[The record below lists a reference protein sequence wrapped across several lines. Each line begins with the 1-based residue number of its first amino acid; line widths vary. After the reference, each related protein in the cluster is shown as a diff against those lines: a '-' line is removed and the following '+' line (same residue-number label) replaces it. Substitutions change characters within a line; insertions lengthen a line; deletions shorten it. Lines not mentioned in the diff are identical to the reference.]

1 MHASVVIAD
10 HDREALERLSRFGA
24 RPAFAHQRLAWTAST
39 KVLSEALKLSVQE
52 RVRIAEKLLESADA
66 EGDEDESEAAIHA
79 AWADEVKQCSGD
91 LKDGSVRGLSIEEA
105 RRIVAS
111 EPADDDR

>member
-1 MHASVVIAD
+1 MA
-10 HDREALERLSRFGA
+10 
-24 RPAFAHQRLAWTAST
+24 TAST

-52 RVRIAEKLLESADA
+52 RVRVAEKLLESADA
-66 EGDEDESEAAIHA
+66 EGYEDESEVAIHA
-79 AWADEVKQCSGD
+79 AWADEIKQRSGD
-91 LKDGSVRGLSIEEA
+91 LKGGSVRGLSIEEA

>member
-1 MHASVVIAD
+1 MDTGSA
-10 HDREALERLSRFGA
+10 
-24 RPAFAHQRLAWTAST
+24 

-52 RVRIAEKLLESADA
+52 RVRVAEKLLESADA
-66 EGDEDESEAAIHA
+66 EGYQDESEAAIHA
-79 AWADEVKQCSGD
+79 AWADEIQQRSAD

-111 EPADDDR
+111 DPADDDR

>member
-1 MHASVVIAD
+1 MAT
-10 HDREALERLSRFGA
+10 
-24 RPAFAHQRLAWTAST
+24 PST

-52 RVRIAEKLLESADA
+52 RVRIAEQLLESADA
-66 EGDEDESEAAIHA
+66 EGYEDESDVAIHA
-79 AWADEVKQCSGD
+79 AWAEEIKQRSAD

-105 RRIVAS
+105 RNIVAS